1 MFPSVSKKKIPWQGL
16 HGTYVRDTNIEIFVN
31 AITDPWVFSVQLQL
45 TLLSFS
51 LDNYMF
57 SKA

>member
-1 MFPSVSKKKIPWQGL
+1 MFPSVSKKKITWQGL
-16 HGTYVRDTNIEIFVN
+16 HGTYVGITNIEIFVN
-31 AITDPWVFSVQLQL
+31 AITDLVFSVQLQP

>member
-16 HGTYVRDTNIEIFVN
+16 HGTYVGITNIEIFVN
-31 AITDPWVFSVQLQL
+31 AITDPWVFSVQLKP